1 MDMKKL
7 FFKLFLFCFII
18 SGLMPFF
25 NAPAEAAGATL
36 FLSPAAGTYAVGKSF
51 TVNVMVNS
59 GGGVGVNAA
68 EGTIKYDPAYLSI
81 GSLSKTGTIFSLWT
95 AEPVFSN
102 TEGKISFGGGS
113 PSAYKGAAGS
123 IFSINFTA
131 KKAGET
137 AVNFTSGIVLAADG
151 KGTNVFS
158 GFGQAKYV
166 LEDKAGGEETPK
178 PKPKDEPKK
187 DEPKGILP
195 PTPEI
200 SSPTHPETDIWYTDN
215 RPEFEWKILSDL
227 TNVSYLINDN
237 PTADPGVTPEG
248 IVETKKFDPVK
259 DGTWYFHLKYQN
271 RYGWGNPAHRKFMV
285 DSTPPESFRVTV
297 DNESD
302 STNPTPK
309 IIFKTTDKTSGLDY
323 YGLQIGTQSIRL
335 SVAEMEQGFYRPSA
349 LAPGEYHMDVAAFD
363 KAGNAAS
370 SSATFTVDSLKAP
383 IITDLPKIMDRRED
397 LIVRGTSFYPR
408 VTVKLFIGQSDK
420 DIKEFSTQTDDQGNW
435 SYFHA
440 EKLARGN
447 YKVWAKIIDGR
458 GAQSLDST
466 VNILTVIS
474 PAIMEA
480 YGWWILFLLLAII
493 MILTFYILYQRN
505 KFRTE
510 KMRIKSE
517 TEEMKQKLSKIFAAL
532 REEVDELIELADKK
546 PGLSESEQRIKEKL
560 EESLDISEEFIGKEV
575 DDIEKEIK
583 LDEKDGVK

>member
-1 MDMKKL
+1 
-7 FFKLFLFCFII
+7 
-18 SGLMPFF
+18 
-25 NAPAEAAGATL
+25 
-36 FLSPAAGTYAVGKSF
+36 
-51 TVNVMVNS
+51 
-59 GGGVGVNAA
+59 
-68 EGTIKYDPAYLSI
+68 
-81 GSLSKTGTIFSLWT
+81 
-95 AEPVFSN
+95 
-102 TEGKISFGGGS
+102 
-113 PSAYKGAAGS
+113 
-123 IFSINFTA
+123 
-131 KKAGET
+131 
-137 AVNFTSGIVLAADG
+137 
-151 KGTNVFS
+151 
-158 GFGQAKYV
+158 
-166 LEDKAGGEETPK
+166 
-178 PKPKDEPKK
+178 
-187 DEPKGILP
+187 
-195 PTPEI
+195 
-200 SSPTHPETDIWYTDN
+200 
-215 RPEFEWKILSDL
+215 
-227 TNVSYLINDN
+227 
-237 PTADPGVTPEG
+237 
-248 IVETKKFDPVK
+248 
-259 DGTWYFHLKYQN
+259 
-271 RYGWGNPAHRKFMV
+271 MV